1 MSGLNDSVLRNNP
14 VWGSDTTV
22 AVGTIPAA
30 VHPANLVTIP
40 LSGTY
45 FILSNNGAA
54 NFYVTPD
61 PTFIGILVAPGE
73 SFEFACK
80 AGTSVSLIGSA
91 AGQDFT
97 LTQFS

>member
-30 VHPANLVTIP
+30 PGNQVTIP

-45 FILSNNGAA
+45 FIFSNNGAA

-61 PTFIGILVAPGE
+61 PTINGVLVAPGE

>member
-22 AVGTIPAA
+22 TVGTIPAA
-30 VHPANLVTIP
+30 PGNQVTIL

-45 FILSNNGAA
+45 FIFSNNGAA

-61 PTFIGILVAPGE
+61 PTINGVLVAPGE